1 MKYSLYTGCTV
12 PLRFPGYEI
21 ATQRVAETLGLDI
34 SLLKGSS
41 CCGFPILALNQDTSF
56 ALAAINLCI
65 AEEQGLDVVTLCNSC
80 TSHLTKVNHILKT
93 DPEVFDRVSKILRPT
108 GYEFQGKV
116 EIKHIA
122 RLLYEDVGPER
133 IKEKMEMSL
142 DGFNI
147 AAIYGCHYL
156 KPSPVFKEF
165 DDPQNPTSL
174 ETLIR
179 TTGARAVDYPE
190 RILCC
195 GGPILAISEESS
207 SEMSRRVLDGAKA
220 KDPDALTVIC
230 PFCNVMYSEYQA
242 AIGEQYNVEY
252 NMPVFFLP
260 QLLALGMGFDPKELR
275 IKKKS
280 DRYRDFFKKLEEGRQ

>member
-65 AEEQGLDVVTLCNSC
+65 AEEKGLNIVTLCNSC
-80 TSHLTKVNHILKT
+80 TSHLTKVNHLLKT
-93 DPEVFDRVSKILRPT
+93 DSEVYDRISRIIKPT
-108 GYEFQGKV
+108 GYEFQGKI

-122 RLLYEDVGPER
+122 RLLYEDVGPKKIEEKVER
-133 IKEKMEMSL
+133 SL
-142 DGFNI
+142 EGLSI
-147 AAIYGCHYL
+147 APIYGCHYL
-156 KPSPVFKEF
+156 KPSSVFKEF
-165 DDPQNPTSL
+165 DDPQNPKSL
-174 ETLIR
+174 ETLINA
-179 TTGARAVDYPE
+179 TGARAVDYPE

-195 GGPILAISEESS
+195 GGPILAIDEASS
-207 SEMSRRVLDGAKA
+207 SEMSRRVLDGAKSRA
-220 KDPDALTVIC
+220 PDALTVIC
-230 PFCNVMYSEYQA
+230 PFCNVMYSEYQPT
-242 AIGEQYNVEY
+242 IGEKYNIEY

-260 QLLALGMGFDPKELR
+260 QLLGLAMGFKPKEVR
-275 IKKKS
+275 IKRKS
-280 DRYRDFFKKLEEGRQ
+280 ERYRNFFNKLEEGQQ